1 MAEEIGALRAVLA
14 LESAAF
20 DRGVQ
25 SARRQLGTLGS
36 GLDATGRQ
44 VQQFGQRMSRDA
56 TAGFRSV
63 QQSSGAAG
71 AGLQNFGFQVQDMA
85 VQIAGGTS
93 ATRAMAQQLPQLLS
107 GFGLFG
113 VAIGTASAVLIPLIG
128 YLFQAGEATK
138 SWADELSLTAGS
150 ISNVQSAVSALESVQ
165 RQYVDAITAQGGAS
179 SAAAALVIANSAREF
194 AARKQL
200 LAVELELLRIR
211 GQEQAQARQNI
222 ADQLAGAASYELGRI
237 GDARRRGRQSD
248 LLDEVGAFDPTVA
261 NEGPSAVRRATGA
274 LADGATLV
282 GDVFGAFGR
291 AAEGRERDILAVQ
304 KLNAELELTNLTI
317 ERTDALMNTTFE
329 TISGGGSVA
338 PAAGGGGG
346 GGGGRRRG
354 GGAPRAAAEIANVR
368 VATEE
373 VGKAAQQL
381 HSTLGTAFVDL
392 VTGAK
397 SFSEALSEVASQ
409 LAKMLAQSA
418 FNGLFGGG
426 GLLSGIFGGGGGRV
440 AAFAS
445 GGVVNGPTLFPMAN
459 GTGLMGEA
467 GPEAIMPL
475 TRVGGKLGVR
485 AAGGGGTVINVD
497 ARYASEGTADMIVR
511 AIREAAPGLM
521 QGGAALARGRA
532 ARGY

>member
-25 SARRQLGTLGS
+25 SARRQLVSLEG
-36 GLDATGRQ
+36 GLSKTGGQ
-44 VQQFGQRMSRDA
+44 VRQFGQSMSRDA
-56 TAGFRSV
+56 SAGFRSLA
-63 QQSSGAAG
+63 QSSGQAR
-71 AGLQNFGFQVQDMA
+71 AGLQNVGFQVQDIA

-93 ATRAMAQQLPQLLS
+93 ATRALAQQLPQLLS

-179 SAAAALVIANSAREF
+179 SAAASLVIANSEREF

-200 LAVELELLRIR
+200 LAVEIELLRIR
-211 GQEQAQARQNI
+211 GQEQAQARANI
-222 ADQLAGAASYELGRI
+222 SDGIRLQAEARARGVDPGQLGLGGTDRAGGTIDDYVNIRP
-237 GDARRRGRQSD
+237 RN
-248 LLDEVGAFDPTVA
+248 LDEMGL
-261 NEGPSAVRRATGA
+261 G
-274 LADGATLV
+274 
-282 GDVFGAFGR
+282 GDFAQ
-291 AAEGRERDILAVQ
+291 RDILAVQ

-317 ERTDALMNTTFE
+317 ERTDALMNSTFE
-329 TISGGGSVA
+329 TITGGTMQGTVTA
-338 PAAGGGGG
+338 TAA
-346 GGGGRRRG
+346 
-354 GGAPRAAAEIANVR
+354 GAPRAAAEIARVK

-373 VGKAAQQL
+373 VGQAAKQL
-381 HSTLGTAFVDL
+381 QTTLGGAFVDM

-397 SFSEALSEVASQ
+397 SFGDALSEVANQ
-409 LAKMLAQSA
+409 LARMLAQSA
-418 FNGLFGGG
+418 FDGLFNGG
-426 GLLSGIFGGGGGRV
+426 GLLSGILGNANGNAFSAGRV
-440 AAFAS
+440 QAFAA
-445 GGVVNGPTLFPMAN
+445 GGIVNGPTLFPMAN
-459 GTGLMGEA
+459 GAGLMGEA

-475 TRVGGKLGVR
+475 TRIGGKLGVR
-485 AAGGGGTVINVD
+485 AEGGGGTVINID
-497 ARYASEGTADMIVR
+497 ARGAVEGVAVQIERAVARALPGAVR
-511 AIREAAPGLM
+511 ASVAGVRAAS
-521 QGGAALARGRA
+521 